1 MAHDVSV
8 SHVTDSPLLTP
19 VSRIIMAWNNEF
31 EAIEWEPLVPL
42 TGIVVTCLTISY
54 YVAHK
59 LEGWKGEGSGG
70 GLEGYESGSGAS
82 RGEKKNMWGRADLV
96 YSLGFIPWLM
106 WHCIHGLVWEE
117 GEYRW
122 TSLPPQTERWTRTS
136 DSSLAFL
143 RVYLVSTFVHI
154 GVVFLKDVKSTMR
167 VQLLLHHAVSLTG
180 YAMALSSGTMH
191 WFGMAAGVCE
201 INAFFLTIVML
212 LKDLRQDSNLL
223 FLASGT
229 LLFITQFLLRLALFS
244 WILYTF
250 VSDLWLAPSPVDLHA
265 LGVPRV
271 QAWFGFITMTV
282 LLLLSTMW
290 TIPIT
295 KGFAKSIGLVS
306 TTTKDAT
313 RKKDQ

>member
-1 MAHDVSV
+1 
-8 SHVTDSPLLTP
+8 
-19 VSRIIMAWNNEF
+19 
-31 EAIEWEPLVPL
+31 
-42 TGIVVTCLTISY
+42 
-54 YVAHK
+54 
-59 LEGWKGEGSGG
+59 
-70 GLEGYESGSGAS
+70 
-82 RGEKKNMWGRADLV
+82 MWGRADLV

-106 WHCIHGLVWEE
+106 WHCIHGLVWTE

-122 TSLPPQTERWTRTS
+122 TSLPPQSERWSRTS
-136 DSSLAFL
+136 DSSVAFL
-143 RVYLVSTFVHI
+143 RVYLVSTFLHV
-154 GVVFLKDVKSTMR
+154 GVVFLKDVKPKMR

-191 WFGMAAGVCE
+191 WFGMAAGICE

-229 LLFITQFLLRLALFS
+229 LLFVTQFLLRLALFS

-250 VSDLWLAPSPVDLHA
+250 LSDLWFAPSPVDLHA

-271 QAWFGFITMTV
+271 QVWFGFITMS
-282 LLLLSTMW
+282 LLLVLSTLW

-295 KGFAKSIGLVS
+295 QGFAKSIGLTS
-306 TTTKDAT
+306 TIVKET
-313 RKKDQ
+313 KKDQ